1 MTLAAALRGAL
12 AAGGWPARG
21 AVRAAR
27 PRETQTRGR
36 MLALVLGA
44 WTLVGIF
51 RAIERYTLDPTM
63 QERLEFGF
71 REALAQNLLAAYL
84 WAAFTPLVIW
94 LARRWAVFRTGEW
107 LRLPPHLLA
116 SLVLPFLHCALF
128 LAIFPWVMGIPSNL
142 EAQLR
147 GFPAFS
153 QAFFLTQFL
162 TYWGIV
168 GVVWA
173 VDSFRLSKEREL
185 RAAQLETQL
194 ADARLEALKMQLH
207 PHFLFN
213 SLNSILP
220 LVFRDRDAAARTV
233 VRLGDLLR
241 LSLQAD
247 STPLI
252 SLAEEVEFLKLYLE
266 IQKTRFQDRLTVS
279 LRIDADVLPARVPN
293 LILQPLV
300 ENAIKHG
307 VAGRPGAVRVE
318 VMGFRDEETLILRVR
333 DDGVGLPEGAQPE
346 SNGGVGWRNTRGR
359 LQHLYDG
366 RYRFDW
372 ENVPDGGLA
381 VTLQFPLSFAPAAG
395 VRAPSSRDRGERRTG
410 SAASPSASGPA
421 ASE

>member
-1 MTLAAALRGAL
+1 MSRAAALP
-12 AAGGWPARG
+12 AAVSRPTPPPRVRERRFARLRIHAIVFG
-21 AVRAAR
+21 C
-27 PRETQTRGR
+27 
-36 MLALVLGA
+36 
-44 WTLVGIF
+44 WTLVGLF

-71 REALAQNLLAAYL
+71 REALAQNLLASYV

-94 LARRWAVFRTGEW
+94 LARRWAFFRAGK
-107 LRLPPHLLA
+107 LACLPPHLTASVLLPLA
-116 SLVLPFLHCALF
+116 HCALF
-128 LAIFPWVMGIPSNL
+128 LLAYPALMGVPYRL
-142 EAQLR
+142 ETQLR
-147 GFPAFS
+147 AFPFFA

-173 VDSFRLSKEREL
+173 VDSFRLSKEKAV
-185 RAAQLETQL
+185 RASQLEAQL

-233 VRLGDLLR
+233 VRLADLLR
-241 LSLQAD
+241 LSLK
-247 STPLI
+247 SGSIPLI
-252 SLAEEVEFLKLYLE
+252 TLAEEIEFLELYLE

-279 LRIDADVLPARVPN
+279 LRIEPDVIHARVPN

-300 ENAIKHG
+300 ENAVKHG
-307 VAGRPGAVRVE
+307 VAGRPGAVHVE
-318 VMGFRDEETLILRVR
+318 VRGFREGSTLVLRVK

-346 SNGGVGWRNTRGR
+346 SKAGVGWRNTRGR
-359 LQHLYDG
+359 LQHFYDG

-372 ENVPDGGLA
+372 TNVPEGGLS
-381 VTLQFPLSFAPAAG
+381 VTLQFPLSFAPATP
-395 VRAPSSRDRGERRTG
+395 PSERRG
-410 SAASPSASGPA
+410 LAAS
-421 ASE
+421 